1 MSVNWK
7 PKGPFP
13 RVQNCFLPE
22 VDRGGTQIRT
32 ALDEDTVTRYRQA
45 IDNGDELPPP
55 VIFWDGTTARL
66 AAGFHRVESRLR
78 RNESWLDC
86 EVREGGARE
95 AILFSLESNKANGLP
110 LSWADKRKAVGV
122 LLDDQEW
129 AKWSDFTI
137 AQKIGCS
144 DEFVRKIRKEREAHL
159 PTVGRCAP
167 EKPATKTVSRGGTQ
181 YEMKT
186 EGIGKK
192 TPAKP
197 PEVAKP
203 AATKPEEKPAHL
215 PTVGRCATDE
225 PPKTE
230 TDPIELALA
239 AASSF
244 DEVIR
249 AVQGMQDTFQVL
261 AELPGGGWIDD
272 ARIQELKARRDNLV
286 AVLKDC
292 KPAGRCPHCDGKKCK
307 ACRNLGYVP
316 ANLLRAAPAKKG
328 A

>member
-55 VIFWDGTTARL
+55 VIFWDGTKARL

-122 LLDDQEW
+122 LLDDPEW

-144 DEFVRKIRKEREAHL
+144 DEFVRKIRKERE
-159 PTVGRCAP
+159 P
-167 EKPATKTVSRGGTQ
+167 EKKPATKTVSRGGTE

-186 EGIGKK
+186 ESIGKK
-192 TPAKP
+192 APTKAPAEP
-197 PEVAKP
+197 PKP
-203 AATKPEEKPAHL
+203 AATPAANPAHL
-215 PTVGRCATDE
+215 PTVGRCAE
-225 PPKTE
+225 PLTVKTG
-230 TDPIELALA
+230 TDPIEVALRFGDD
-239 AASSF
+239 F

-249 AVQGMQDTFQVL
+249 KVQGLQSDFENLQRFQ
-261 AELPGGGWIDD
+261 GGGWLDD

-292 KPAGRCPHCDGKKCK
+292 KPAGRCPHCEGKKCK